1 MHPPFERFYLGGD
14 GLSGYALDGR
24 ELVAMRGYGNNTLT
38 PKNGTNY
45 VGGNV
50 YDKYTVELRYPLS
63 LNPNATIYGLAFI
76 EGGNAWSDF
85 KQFNPFNMYKSTGFG
100 VRIFLPMFGML
111 GLDWGYGFDKVPGIS
126 DAAGGQFHFSINQSI
141 D

>member
-1 MHPPFERFYLGGD
+1 LI
-14 GLSGYALDGR
+14 AL
-24 ELVAMRGYGNNTLT
+24 RGYGNNSLT
-38 PKNGTNY
+38 PRDKNSSNL

-50 YDKYTVELRYPLS
+50 YDKFTVELRYPLS
-63 LNPNATIYGLAFI
+63 LNPNATIYGLAFL
-76 EGGNAWSDF
+76 EGGNTWRSF
-85 KQFNPFNMYKSTGFG
+85 KEFNPYNMYKSAGVG

-111 GLDWGYGFDKVPGIS
+111 GLDWGYGFDKVPGIT